1 MIDPMSKRIVAL
13 LMLVV
18 LVAGFLAGA
27 LWRDYRCFLSMP
39 IQVGE
44 ERVLFDVPRG
54 TSLRTLAKRL
64 HEQGLIEHPTYFIAL
79 AYLQGDQGRL
89 KAGEYALTRDM
100 TPPRVLELL
109 TSGRVVEYS
118 LTLVEGWTFRQ
129 ALAAL
134 DSHEVFGRGAKLSEL
149 SDAEIMAQL
158 GRPDEHPEG
167 LFFPDTYRFPR
178 QTSALDILKR
188 SLARMDRI
196 LAEEW
201 EKRAPN
207 LPISTPYEALILAS
221 IIEKET
227 GLASERGRISG
238 VFTRRLQRGMRL
250 QTDPTV
256 IYGMGERYDGNIRR
270 ADLRE
275 ATPYNTYV
283 INGLPP
289 TPIALVGREAI
300 RAALNPEAGEEL
312 YFVAKGDGS
321 HVFSRTLDEHN
332 QAVRRY
338 ILNRN
343 D

>member
-1 MIDPMSKRIVAL
+1 MSKRITVL
-13 LMLVV
+13 LMLIV
-18 LVAGFLAGA
+18 LIAGFLAGA

-39 IQVGE
+39 IQTDA
-44 ERVLFDVPRG
+44 ERLLFDVPRG
-54 TSLRTLAKRL
+54 TSLRTLARRL
-64 HEQGLIEHPTYFIAL
+64 HEQGLIQRPTYFIAL

-89 KAGEYALTRDM
+89 KAGEYALTPDM
-100 TPPRVLELL
+100 TPPRILERL

-134 DSHEVFGRGAKLSEL
+134 DAHEVFGGSQLSAL
-149 SDAEIMAQL
+149 SDAEIMAEL

-167 LFFPDTYRFPR
+167 LFFPDTYHFPR
-178 QTSALDILKR
+178 QTRALDILKR
-188 SLARMDRI
+188 SLARMDAI

-201 EKRAPN
+201 AARAPN
-207 LPISTPYEALILAS
+207 LPITTPYEALILAS

-227 GLASERGRISG
+227 GLASERARIAG

-300 RAALNPEAGEEL
+300 HAALNPEDGEEL

-338 ILNRN
+338 ILNR
-343 D
+343 DG

>member
-1 MIDPMSKRIVAL
+1 MIHPMSKRITVL
-13 LMLVV
+13 LMLIV
-18 LVAGFLAGA
+18 LIAGFLAGA

-39 IQVGE
+39 IQTDA
-44 ERVLFDVPRG
+44 ERLLFDVPRG
-54 TSLRTLAKRL
+54 TSLRTLARRL
-64 HEQGLIEHPTYFIAL
+64 HEQGLIQRPTYFIAL

-89 KAGEYALTRDM
+89 KAGEYALTPDM
-100 TPPRVLELL
+100 TPPRILERL

-134 DSHEVFGRGAKLSEL
+134 DAHEVFGGSQLSAL
-149 SDAEIMAQL
+149 SDAEIMAEL

-167 LFFPDTYRFPR
+167 LFFPDTYHFPR
-178 QTSALDILKR
+178 QTRALDILKR
-188 SLARMDRI
+188 SLARMDAI

-201 EKRAPN
+201 AARAPN
-207 LPISTPYEALILAS
+207 LPITTPYEALILAS

-227 GLASERGRISG
+227 GLASERARIAG

-300 RAALNPEAGEEL
+300 HAALNPEDGEEL

-338 ILNRN
+338 ILNR
-343 D
+343 DG